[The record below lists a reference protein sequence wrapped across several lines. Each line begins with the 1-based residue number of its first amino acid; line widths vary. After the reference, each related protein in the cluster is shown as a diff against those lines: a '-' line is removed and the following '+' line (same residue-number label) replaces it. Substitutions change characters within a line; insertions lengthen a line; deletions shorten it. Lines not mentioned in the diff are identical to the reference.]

1 MAMTIQN
8 MTAQNMTAQNMTS
21 QTMTL
26 RCTVKRIIEVSRKQW
41 AAEAA
46 DQASMNKIPARPKRG
61 GGKQA
66 RVDENEYALQAGS
79 TWVSHVTDLTVDRAN
94 GL

>member
-1 MAMTIQN
+1 MTIQN
-8 MTAQNMTAQNMTS
+8 MTARHMTS
-21 QTMTL
+21 
-26 RCTVKRIIEVSRKQW
+26 RCTVQRIIEVSRKQW
-41 AAEAA
+41 AAQPAG
-46 DQASMNKIPARPKRG
+46 QASMEKIPARLKRG

-79 TWVSHVTDLTVDRAN
+79 AWGEHVTDLTVDRSI